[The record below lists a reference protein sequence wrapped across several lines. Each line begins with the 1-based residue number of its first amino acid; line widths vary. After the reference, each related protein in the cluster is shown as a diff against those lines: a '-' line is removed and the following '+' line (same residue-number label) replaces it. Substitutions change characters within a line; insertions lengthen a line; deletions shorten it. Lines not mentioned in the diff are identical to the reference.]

1 LLDSDYSRAVNR
13 VRHPIAAM
21 IVIAITVIWTMPTF
35 GLLVT
40 SFRPPWADFSSGW
53 WTVFVNPNLTLDN
66 YRVVL
71 TGGEVLPDGITPYFF
86 NSLAVAI
93 PATIFPIIL
102 AAMAAYAIIWLPIRG
117 TTAILMVIVALQ
129 IVPIQMALLPLLELF
144 NSGWSLGPIP
154 IIPSITDPATG
165 QSLLAGRY
173 ITLWIAHTMFALPL
187 AIFLLFSFGSR
198 MSRELFD
205 AAQVDGASHPYI
217 FRRIYVPLMLP
228 ALAAIGIF
236 QFLWVWNDLLVA
248 ITFVGGRSDVAPI
261 TAYLA
266 YLKGGFG
273 ENEHLLTAAAFVAII
288 LPLTVF
294 FTLQRYYARGFVTQ
308 MR

>member
-1 LLDSDYSRAVNR
+1 MTRL
-13 VRHPIAAM
+13 RHPFAAV
-21 IVIAITVIWTMPTF
+21 IVIAITVIWTIPTF

-40 SFRPPWADFSSGW
+40 SFRPRWADFSSGW
-53 WTVFVNPNLTLDN
+53 WTVFVDPNLTLEN

-71 TGGEVLPDGITPYFF
+71 TGGELLPDGITPYFF

-93 PATIFPIIL
+93 PATLFPVML
-102 AAMAAYAIIWLPIRG
+102 AAMASYAIAWLPLRG
-117 TTAILMVIVALQ
+117 TTVLLMIIVGLQ

-144 NSGWSLGPIP
+144 NNGWSIGPLPVIP
-154 IIPSITDPATG
+154 NLVDPQTG

-173 ITLWIAHTMFALPL
+173 ITLWITHTMFALPL
-187 AIFLLFSFGSR
+187 AVFLLFNFGSR
-198 MSRELFD
+198 MPKELFD

-217 FRRIYVPLMLP
+217 FRRIYLPLLFP
-228 ALAAIGIF
+228 ALATISIF

-273 ENEHLLTAAAFVAII
+273 ENEHLLTAAAFVAIV
-288 LPLTVF
+288 LPLIVF
-294 FTLQRYYARGFVTQ
+294 FSLQRFYARGFTVNI
-308 MR
+308 R

>member
-1 LLDSDYSRAVNR
+1 MIRL
-13 VRHPIAAM
+13 RHPFAAV
-21 IVIAITVIWTMPTF
+21 IVIAITVIWTIPTF

-40 SFRPPWADFSSGW
+40 SFRPRWADFSSGW
-53 WTVFVNPNLTLDN
+53 WTVFVDPNLTLEN

-93 PATIFPIIL
+93 PATLFPVML
-102 AAMAAYAIIWLPIRG
+102 AAMASYAIAWLPLRG
-117 TTAILMVIVALQ
+117 TTVLLMIIVGLQ

-144 NSGWSLGPIP
+144 NNGWSIGPLPVIP
-154 IIPSITDPATG
+154 NLVDPQTG

-173 ITLWIAHTMFALPL
+173 ITLWITHTMFALPL
-187 AIFLLFSFGSR
+187 AVFLLFNFGSR
-198 MSRELFD
+198 MPRELFD

-217 FRRIYVPLMLP
+217 FRRIYLPLLFP
-228 ALAAIGIF
+228 ALATICIF

-248 ITFVGGRSDVAPI
+248 ITFVGGRSDIAPI

-273 ENEHLLTAAAFVAII
+273 ENEHLLTAAAFVAIV
-288 LPLTVF
+288 LPLIVF
-294 FTLQRYYARGFVTQ
+294 FSLQRFYARGFTVNI
-308 MR
+308 R

>member
-1 LLDSDYSRAVNR
+1 VTRF
-13 VRHPIAAM
+13 RHPFAAI
-21 IVIAITVIWTMPTF
+21 IVTAITVLWTIPTF

-40 SFRPPWADFSSGW
+40 SFRPRWADFSSGW
-53 WTVFVNPNLTLDN
+53 WTVFIDPQLTLEN

-71 TGGEVLPDGITPYFF
+71 TGGEVLPDGILPYFF

-93 PATIFPIIL
+93 PATLFPVIL
-102 AAMAAYAIIWLPIRG
+102 AAMASYAIAWLPLRG
-117 TTAILMVIVALQ
+117 TTVLLMIIVGLQ
-129 IVPIQMALLPLLELF
+129 IVPIQMTLLPLLELF
-144 NSGWSLGPIP
+144 NNGWSIGPIP
-154 IIPSITDPATG
+154 IVPNLIDPETGRSI
-165 QSLLAGRY
+165 LAGRY

-187 AIFLLFSFGSR
+187 AVFLLYSFGSR
-198 MSRELFD
+198 MPRELFD

-217 FRRIYVPLMLP
+217 FRRLYLPLLLP
-228 ALAAIGIF
+228 ALATICIF

-273 ENEHLLTAAAFVAII
+273 ENDHLLTAAAFIALI
-288 LPLTVF
+288 LPLVVF
-294 FTLQRYYARGFVTQ
+294 FALQRFYARGFT
-308 MR
+308 MNIK

>member
-1 LLDSDYSRAVNR
+1 MTRF
-13 VRHPIAAM
+13 RHPFAAV
-21 IVIAITVIWTMPTF
+21 IVTAITVIWTIPTF

-40 SFRPPWADFSSGW
+40 SFRPRWADFSSGW
-53 WTVFVNPNLTLDN
+53 WTVFVDPQLTLEN

-71 TGGEVLPDGITPYFF
+71 TGGEVLPDGIMPYFF

-93 PATIFPIIL
+93 PATLFPVIL
-102 AAMAAYAIIWLPIRG
+102 AAMASYAIAWLPLRG
-117 TTAILMVIVALQ
+117 TTVLLMIIVGLQ
-129 IVPIQMALLPLLELF
+129 IVPIQMTLLPLLELF
-144 NSGWSLGPIP
+144 NNGWSIGPIP
-154 IIPSITDPATG
+154 IVPNIIDPETGRSI
-165 QSLLAGRY
+165 LAGRY

-187 AIFLLFSFGSR
+187 AVFLLYNFGSR
-198 MSRELFD
+198 MPRELFD

-217 FRRIYVPLMLP
+217 FRRLYLPLLLP
-228 ALAAIGIF
+228 ALATICIF

-273 ENEHLLTAAAFVAII
+273 ENDHLLTAAAFIALI
-288 LPLTVF
+288 LPLVVF
-294 FTLQRYYARGFVTQ
+294 FALQRFYARGFT
-308 MR
+308 MNIK